1 MSGPA
6 NSRDYRRQVLKEL
19 IASLH
24 EGKSPEQ
31 VRQRFAETFQS
42 VSAQEISE
50 AEQALIADGMP
61 VSEVQRLCDVH
72 ASVFKGAIT
81 DLHAPGA
88 TGTGYAAYAG
98 GTADT
103 RFPEHPVDVFLREN
117 RALEALVRQK
127 IRPLLDRLKAN
138 GSPDRTP
145 RNETVS
151 DLADALASL
160 SQVHLHYQR
169 KENLIFPLLEKRG
182 ITAPPKVM
190 WGVDDEIR
198 EKLKRA
204 RSGIAGEAGALSAVL
219 VEDAVTQLEEMI
231 FKEENI
237 LFPMCRENLTDE
249 EWRMIADESAE
260 IGWCLIDP
268 PAGGA
273 SGDVDGGAADQHV
286 HAASSIQDAAPGG
299 GAGSGMTGIPGSTGN
314 ILLPSG
320 VLKPEELLGIL
331 NTLPVDITFVDKD
344 DRVKYFSQNKDRI
357 FARTKAIIGRSV
369 SNCHPPASVHVVER
383 LVEDLRSGRKDSEAF
398 WIRMGEKYIHIRYF
412 AVRNEQGDYLG
423 TLEVSQ
429 DIAPIQEITG
439 QKRLVE

>member
-6 NSRDYRRQVLKEL
+6 NSRAYRRQVLKEL

-24 EGKSPEQ
+24 DGKSPEQ
-31 VRQRFAETFQS
+31 VRKRFAETFQS

-72 ASVFKGAIT
+72 ASVFKGGIEA
-81 DLHAPGA
+81 LHAPGV
-88 TGTGYAAYAG
+88 TGTGNAVPSEQASGAHI
-98 GTADT
+98 
-103 RFPEHPVDVFLREN
+103 PEHPIETFRREN
-117 RALEALVRQK
+117 RALEALMEQT

-145 RNETVS
+145 RAETVAA
-151 DLADALASL
+151 LQAALASL
-160 SQVHLHYQR
+160 AQVHLHYQR
-169 KENLIFPLLEKRG
+169 KENLIFPLLEKHG

-198 EKLKRA
+198 DRIKRA
-204 RSGIAGEAGALSAVL
+204 RAGLAGEEGALAAVL
-219 VEDAVTQLEEMI
+219 AEEAVAQLGEMI

-237 LFPMCRENLTDE
+237 LFPMCMENLSDDE
-249 EWRMIADESAE
+249 WQLVAAESAE

-268 PAGGA
+268 PSDPLSGEPIPHHARAAAAEDSDQDMPFAGE
-273 SGDVDGGAADQHV
+273 
-286 HAASSIQDAAPGG
+286 
-299 GAGSGMTGIPGSTGN
+299 AGGIPGSTGN

-320 VLKPEELLGIL
+320 VLKPEELTGIL

-344 DRVKYFSQNKDRI
+344 DKVKFFSQNKDRI

-369 SNCHPPASVHVVER
+369 SNCHPPASVHVVEK
-383 LVEDLRSGRKDSEAF
+383 LLEDLKAGRKDAEAF
-398 WIRMGEKYIHIRYF
+398 WIRMGDKYIHIRYF
-412 AVRNEQGDYLG
+412 AVRDEQGAYLG

-429 DIAPIQEITG
+429 DIAPIQAIEG

>member
-6 NSRDYRRQVLKEL
+6 NSREYRRQVLKEL

-24 EGKSPEQ
+24 EGKSPDQ
-31 VRQRFAETFQS
+31 VRQRFEETFQS

-61 VSEVQRLCDVH
+61 VAEVQRLCDVH
-72 ASVFKGAIT
+72 ASVFKGAIA

-88 TGTGYAAYAG
+88 TGTGCMAAAG
-98 GTADT
+98 TPAATAA
-103 RFPEHPVDVFLREN
+103 EHPLEVFRREN
-117 RALEALVRQK
+117 RALVALTRQT
-127 IRPLLDRLKAN
+127 IRPLLQRLQAN
-138 GSPDRTP
+138 GTPDHTP
-145 RNETVS
+145 RAETVIALQAA
-151 DLADALASL
+151 LADLG
-160 SQVHLHYQR
+160 QVHLHYQR

-198 EKLKRA
+198 EKLKRV
-204 RSGIAGEAGALSAVL
+204 RAGLDGEEGPLAAVRL
-219 VEDAVTQLEEMI
+219 EETITQLEEMI

-237 LFPMCRENLTDE
+237 LFPMCLENLTEE
-249 EWRMIADESAE
+249 EWTLVAAESAE

-268 PAGGA
+268 PAN
-273 SGDVDGGAADQHV
+273 SGSAGVARDAAGAAGQPG
-286 HAASSIQDAAPGG
+286 AAVSGYAE
-299 GAGSGMTGIPGSTGN
+299 AGEPAGIPGSSGN
-314 ILLPSG
+314 VLLPSG
-320 VLKPEELLGIL
+320 VLRPEELIGIL
-331 NTLPVDITFVDKD
+331 NTLPVDITFVDKND
-344 DRVKYFSQNKDRI
+344 TVKFFSQNKDRI

-383 LVEDLRSGRKDSEAF
+383 LLEDLKAGRKDTEAF
-398 WIRMGEKYIHIRYF
+398 WIRMGDKFIHIRYF
-412 AVRNEQGDYLG
+412 AVRNDAGEYLG

-429 DIAPIQEITG
+429 DIAPIQAIEG